1 MSEVTEH
8 PHGPEVR
15 VHIDR
20 KPYQS
25 PNPTTGSAL
34 YALGNVAAHRELFR
48 EVGGDHEDQPVP
60 RDGSQILL
68 REDEHF
74 YSEKEIILIVN
85 AQKKP
90 WNETMISYE
99 QITHLAFPEPPPP
112 GIIITYTVEYE
123 RGPHKNPEGSL
134 TIGESVKVK
143 NGMVFGVTE
152 TGRS

>member
-1 MSEVTEH
+1 MSEDKQH
-8 PHGPEVR
+8 PHRAEVR
-15 VHIDR
+15 IHIDR
-20 KPYQS
+20 KSHQS
-25 PNPTTGSAL
+25 PNPTSGSAL
-34 YALGNVAAHRELFR
+34 YALGNVAPHRELFR
-48 EVGGDHEDQPVP
+48 EVGDDGEDEPVP
-60 RDGSQILL
+60 RDGGEILL

-90 WNETMISYE
+90 WSETMISYE
-99 QITHLAFPEPPPP
+99 QVTHLAFPEPPPP
-112 GIIITYTVEYE
+112 GVIITYTVEYE

-134 TIGESVKVK
+134 TVGKSVKVK